1 MSELLQCQNLNR
13 WGVASYRWAKKVFFI
28 FETES
33 THSEDAAKIVE
44 MITNGLAYYINLVDK
59 AVVGFERINSDFERS
74 STVGKMW
81 SNSITC

>member
-1 MSELLQCQNLNR
+1 M
-13 WGVASYRWAKKVFFI
+13 FFI

-74 STVGKMW
+74 STVGKM
-81 SNSITC
+81 